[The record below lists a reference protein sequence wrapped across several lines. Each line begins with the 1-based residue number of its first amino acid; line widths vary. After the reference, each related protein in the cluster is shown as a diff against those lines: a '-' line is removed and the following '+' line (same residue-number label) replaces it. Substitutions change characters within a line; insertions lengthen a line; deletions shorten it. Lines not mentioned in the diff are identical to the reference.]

1 MNQTPT
7 HISTHDWLPQIKQIV
22 RDAIVDG
29 LLKSE
34 TKEAYDQKVKELQGP
49 ELEAY
54 LQRLWDEV

>member
-1 MNQTPT
+1 MNQTPVYAP
-7 HISTHDWLPQIKQIV
+7 THDWLPQIKQIV

-34 TKEAYDQKVKELQGP
+34 TTEVYDQKIKELQGP
-49 ELEAY
+49 DLEDY